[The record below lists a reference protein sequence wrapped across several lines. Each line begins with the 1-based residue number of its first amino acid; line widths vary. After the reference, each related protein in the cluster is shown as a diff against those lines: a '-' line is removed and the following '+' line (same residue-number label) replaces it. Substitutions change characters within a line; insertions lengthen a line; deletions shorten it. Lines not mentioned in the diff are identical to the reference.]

1 MDGELSRIEFGM
13 NTSPP
18 PTANRRC
25 GFTITEVV
33 VASALLIVA
42 IVPILKGLTAAH
54 LNTTIIE
61 HKTRSLALARSK
73 LEEIRARSIYSYSST
88 YAETDT
94 SLDGSYLCNVTD
106 SGSGSDLRTITV
118 SVGYDMNGD
127 SALANDE
134 IEVALTTLIAR
145 RWGG

>member
-1 MDGELSRIEFGM
+1 MHRELSNNLFGM
-13 NTSPP
+13 NTTPRP
-18 PTANRRC
+18 AANRRV

-33 VASALLIVA
+33 VASALLIMA

-54 LNTTIIE
+54 LTTTIIE
-61 HKTRSLALARSK
+61 YKTRSLALAQTK
-73 LEEIRARSIYSYSST
+73 LEEIRARSIYSYSSA

-106 SGSGSDLRTITV
+106 SGSTSDLRTIAV
-118 SVGYDMNGD
+118 SVGYDVNGD
-127 SALANDE
+127 SALGSDE
-134 IEVALTTLIAR
+134 IELTLTTLIAK

>member
-1 MDGELSRIEFGM
+1 LSKIESDMGRRRR
-13 NTSPP
+13 PG
-18 PTANRRC
+18 ANRTG

-42 IVPILKGLTAAH
+42 IVPILKGLTAAG

-61 HKTRSLALARSK
+61 HKTRSLALARAK
-73 LEEIRARSIYSYSST
+73 LDEIRARTIYD
-88 YAETDT
+88 YAGTFTENDA

-106 SGSGSDLRTITV
+106 TGSGSDLRTIAV
-118 SVGYDMNGD
+118 SVGYDIDAD
-127 SALANDE
+127 SDLSNDE
-134 IEVALTTLIAR
+134 IEVTLTTLIAK

>member
-1 MDGELSRIEFGM
+1 M
-13 NTSPP
+13 
-18 PTANRRC
+18 RRS

-33 VASALLIVA
+33 VASTLLIVA

-54 LNTTIIE
+54 LSTTIIE
-61 HKTRSLALARSK
+61 QKTRSLALARSK
-73 LEEIRARSIYSYSST
+73 LEEIRARSIYGYSST
-88 YAETDT
+88 YSETNT

-118 SVGYDMNGD
+118 SVGYDINGD

-145 RWGG
+145 RWSG

>member
-1 MDGELSRIEFGM
+1 MHGELKRTEFG
-13 NTSPP
+13 TYTPRRP
-18 PTANRRC
+18 AANRRG
-25 GFTITEVV
+25 GFTISEVV

-42 IVPILKGLTAAH
+42 IVPILKGLTTAH

-88 YAETDT
+88 FAETNT
-94 SLDGSYLCNVTD
+94 SLDGSYLCSVTD
-106 SGSGSDLRTITV
+106 SGSGSDLRSLTV
-118 SVGYDMNGD
+118 SVGYDVNGD

-134 IEVALTTLIAR
+134 IEVALTTLVAR
-145 RWGG
+145 R

>member
-1 MDGELSRIEFGM
+1 MHRKLNRIESCIALSRRH
-13 NTSPP
+13 S
-18 PTANRRC
+18 ANCRD

-61 HKTRSLALARSK
+61 QKTRSLALAQSK
-73 LEEIRARSIYSYSST
+73 LEEIRTRSIYSYGST
-88 YAETDT
+88 FEENDV
-94 SLDGSYLCNVTD
+94 SIDGSYLCDVAD
-106 SGSGSDLRTITV
+106 SGSGGDLRTVTV
-118 SVGYDMNGD
+118 SVGYDSNGD
-127 SALANDE
+127 STLRSDE
-134 IEVALTTLIAR
+134 IEVALTTLIAK

>member
-1 MDGELSRIEFGM
+1 LNRIESGTDPSQRP
-13 NTSPP
+13 TS
-18 PTANRRC
+18 RRRS
-25 GFTITEVV
+25 GFTITEIV

-73 LEEIRARSIYSYSST
+73 LDEIRARSIYSYSST
-88 YAETDT
+88 YAETNT

-106 SGSGSDLRTITV
+106 SGSGIDLRTITV
-118 SVGYDMNGD
+118 SVGYDINGD

-134 IEVALTTLIAR
+134 IEVVLTTLVAR
-145 RWGG
+145 RWSG